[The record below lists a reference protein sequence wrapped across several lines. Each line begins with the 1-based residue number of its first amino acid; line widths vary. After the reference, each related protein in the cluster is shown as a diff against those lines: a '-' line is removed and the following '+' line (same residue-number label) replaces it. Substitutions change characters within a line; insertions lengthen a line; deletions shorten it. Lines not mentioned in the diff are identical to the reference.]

1 MIDIEEFISIG
12 FLTFIILFD
21 WSVLKSNQNMLYRHF
36 PIIVNVINL
45 TIVFLRLNMIDK
57 GSDKTEDGIRWC
69 GFY

>member
-45 TIVFLRLNMIDK
+45 TILFLRPYLLQFFV
-57 GSDKTEDGIRWC
+57 EDND
-69 GFY
+69 YVS